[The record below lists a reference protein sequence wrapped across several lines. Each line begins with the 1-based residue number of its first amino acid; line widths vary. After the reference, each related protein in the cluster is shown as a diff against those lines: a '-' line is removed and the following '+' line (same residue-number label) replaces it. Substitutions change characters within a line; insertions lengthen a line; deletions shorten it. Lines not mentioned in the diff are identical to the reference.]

1 MNTLASIASI
11 GVGAT
16 VGASCRYYIGVLS
29 LQYLGK
35 TLPYGTLISN
45 IIGSFIAGILV
56 VVILEKLLLSET
68 YRLMLLIGLTGSLT
82 TMSTLSFESLEML
95 SGGSY
100 GQALLNILLNI
111 GLSLLAAGAKG
122 VGQPLTERDRYLCK
136 KIAPMLIEMELI
148 FVGLDVIGDYIT
160 EINVTSPTC
169 IRELDRQFNLNIS
182 AQLLDAVEEKLALR

>member
-11 GVGAT
+11 GVGAP

-29 LQYLGK
+29 HQYLGK

-45 IIGSFIAGILV
+45 VIGSFIAGILV

-68 YRLMLLIGLTGSLT
+68 YRLMLLVGLTGSLT

-95 SGGSY
+95 GGGNY

-111 GLSLLAAGAKG
+111 GLSLLAAGLGVMLAKYG
-122 VGQPLTERDRYLCK
+122 FSL
-136 KIAPMLIEMELI
+136 
-148 FVGLDVIGDYIT
+148 
-160 EINVTSPTC
+160 
-169 IRELDRQFNLNIS
+169 
-182 AQLLDAVEEKLALR
+182 AQS

>member
-35 TLPYGTLISN
+35 ALPYGTLISN
-45 IIGSFIAGILV
+45 VVGSFIAGILV

-68 YRLMLLIGLTGSLT
+68 YRLMLLVGLTGSLT

-95 SGGSY
+95 SGGNY

-111 GLSLLAAGAKG
+111 VLSLLAAGLGVMLAKYG
-122 VGQPLTERDRYLCK
+122 
-136 KIAPMLIEMELI
+136 
-148 FVGLDVIGDYIT
+148 
-160 EINVTSPTC
+160 
-169 IRELDRQFNLNIS
+169 FNL
-182 AQLLDAVEEKLALR
+182 AQS

>member
-1 MNTLASIASI
+1 MNTIASIASI

-29 LQYLGK
+29 IQYLGK
-35 TLPYGTLISN
+35 AFPYGTLISN
-45 IIGSFIAGILV
+45 VVGSFIAGILV

-111 GLSLLAAGAKG
+111 GLSLLAASLGVMLAKYG
-122 VGQPLTERDRYLCK
+122 
-136 KIAPMLIEMELI
+136 
-148 FVGLDVIGDYIT
+148 
-160 EINVTSPTC
+160 
-169 IRELDRQFNLNIS
+169 FNL
-182 AQLLDAVEEKLALR
+182 AQS

>member
-35 TLPYGTLISN
+35 MLPYGTLISN
-45 IIGSFIAGILV
+45 VIGSFIAGILV

-68 YRLMLLIGLTGSLT
+68 YRLMLSVGLTGSLT

-95 SGGSY
+95 GGGNY

-111 GLSLLAAGAKG
+111 GLSLLAAGLGVMLAKYG
-122 VGQPLTERDRYLCK
+122 
-136 KIAPMLIEMELI
+136 
-148 FVGLDVIGDYIT
+148 
-160 EINVTSPTC
+160 
-169 IRELDRQFNLNIS
+169 FNL
-182 AQLLDAVEEKLALR
+182 AQS

>member
-1 MNTLASIASI
+1 MYTLASIASI

-16 VGASCRYYIGVLS
+16 VGASCRHYIGVLS

-35 TLPYGTLISN
+35 MLPYGTLISN

-68 YRLMLLIGLTGSLT
+68 YRLMLLVGLTGSLT

-95 SGGSY
+95 GGGNY

-111 GLSLLAAGAKG
+111 GLSLLAAGLGVMLAKYG
-122 VGQPLTERDRYLCK
+122 FSL
-136 KIAPMLIEMELI
+136 
-148 FVGLDVIGDYIT
+148 
-160 EINVTSPTC
+160 
-169 IRELDRQFNLNIS
+169 
-182 AQLLDAVEEKLALR
+182 AQS

>member
-29 LQYLGK
+29 IQYLGK
-35 TLPYGTLISN
+35 AFPYGTLISN
-45 IIGSFIAGILV
+45 VIGSFIAGILV

-68 YRLMLLIGLTGSLT
+68 YRLMLLVGLTGSLT

-95 SGGSY
+95 SGGNY

-111 GLSLLAAGAKG
+111 GLSLLAAGFGVMLAKYG
-122 VGQPLTERDRYLCK
+122 
-136 KIAPMLIEMELI
+136 
-148 FVGLDVIGDYIT
+148 
-160 EINVTSPTC
+160 
-169 IRELDRQFNLNIS
+169 FNL
-182 AQLLDAVEEKLALR
+182 AQS

>member
-16 VGASCRYYIGVLS
+16 VGASSRYYIGVLS
-29 LQYLGK
+29 IQYLGK
-35 TLPYGTLISN
+35 AFPYGTLISN
-45 IIGSFIAGILV
+45 VVGSFIAGILV

-68 YRLMLLIGLTGSLT
+68 YRLMLFIGLTGSLT

-111 GLSLLAAGAKG
+111 GLSLLAASLGVILAKYG
-122 VGQPLTERDRYLCK
+122 
-136 KIAPMLIEMELI
+136 
-148 FVGLDVIGDYIT
+148 
-160 EINVTSPTC
+160 
-169 IRELDRQFNLNIS
+169 FNL
-182 AQLLDAVEEKLALR
+182 AQS

>member
-35 TLPYGTLISN
+35 ALPYGTLISN
-45 IIGSFIAGILV
+45 IVGSFIAGILV

-95 SGGSY
+95 SGGNY

-111 GLSLLAAGAKG
+111 VLSLLAAGIGVMLAKYG
-122 VGQPLTERDRYLCK
+122 
-136 KIAPMLIEMELI
+136 
-148 FVGLDVIGDYIT
+148 
-160 EINVTSPTC
+160 
-169 IRELDRQFNLNIS
+169 FNL
-182 AQLLDAVEEKLALR
+182 AQT

>member
-35 TLPYGTLISN
+35 ALPYGTLISN
-45 IIGSFIAGILV
+45 IVGSFIAGILV

-95 SGGSY
+95 SGGNY

-111 GLSLLAAGAKG
+111 GLSLLAAGLGVMLAKYG
-122 VGQPLTERDRYLCK
+122 FSL
-136 KIAPMLIEMELI
+136 
-148 FVGLDVIGDYIT
+148 
-160 EINVTSPTC
+160 
-169 IRELDRQFNLNIS
+169 
-182 AQLLDAVEEKLALR
+182 AQS